1 MQKVC
6 IKKAETFTA
15 VGGGGKNNKEIKSLG
30 GKKANQKKKHYEF
43 NCE

>member
-15 VGGGGKNNKEIKSLG
+15 VGGGGQNIQEIKRLG
-30 GKKANQKKKHYEF
+30 G
-43 NCE
+43 

>member
-15 VGGGGKNNKEIKSLG
+15 VGG
-30 GKKANQKKKHYEF
+30 AKHPRDLAF
-43 NCE
+43 RRLVC

>member
-15 VGGGGKNNKEIKSLG
+15 VGGGG
-30 GKKANQKKKHYEF
+30 AKHPRDLAF
-43 NCE
+43 RRLVC

>member
-15 VGGGGKNNKEIKSLG
+15 VGGGGQKRREMKRLG
-30 GKKANQKKKHYEF
+30 G
-43 NCE
+43 